1 MQITEQQAF
10 QVIRTIEETASR
22 IIPVSIIPETHM
34 HNAIE
39 RLQGLSMACSYADAG
54 DGELLRVL
62 RAISDAQARITNKL
76 TERAA

>member
-1 MQITEQQAF
+1 MQLSEQQAF
-10 QVIRTIEETASR
+10 QVIRTIEETATR
-22 IIPVSIIPETHM
+22 MIPVAIIPETHM